1 MYCTRPSH
9 PTRCTAKLATHC
21 AGLSRPNNKHTRSTC
36 LLTEWHSLVQE
47 VASPLD
53 NSLKQPDLLL
63 AIPHPPHQTHI
74 MKATHC
80 FTATTTVTPHRR
92 NMLALTMCHHL
103 FLQLQHTHAAK
114 MHQPNQQPLLLPPTY
129 DASTAA
135 ATDAHSDCIVK
146 LPRPVSHSKLSRP
159 HSTLSE
165 HAFMS
170 KDANLSGPPQPGL
183 LQHQPTTDQQIS
195 SAMAG
200 YSHHR
205 SHQGASSLTHRS
217 M

>member
-1 MYCTRPSH
+1 M
-9 PTRCTAKLATHC
+9 
-21 AGLSRPNNKHTRSTC
+21 
-36 LLTEWHSLVQE
+36 
-47 VASPLD
+47 D

-103 FLQLQHTHAAK
+103 FLQLQRTHAAK
-114 MHQPNQQPLLLPPTY
+114 MHQPNQQPLLPPPTY

-159 HSTLSE
+159 HPTLSE

-170 KDANLSGPPQPGL
+170 KDANLCGPPQPGL
-183 LQHQPTTDQQIS
+183 LQHQPTTDQQRSIS
-195 SAMAG
+195 NGWLQPSQESPGCIVPDAQVHVALHPQPLAG
-200 YSHHR
+200 LPR
-205 SHQGASSLTHRS
+205 SLNDTHQLS
-217 M
+217 